1 MTTPSTPEQLA
12 PTSAKARPTLEQA
25 RSTSVRPELVEG
37 FVPPKKVVIIGAGPA
52 GLMAAEVI
60 SNAIK
65 AHSNANIEVHVYDA
79 MPSAG
84 RKFLLA
90 GIGGLN
96 LTHSEPLAQFLTRFY
111 ERNSHL
117 TQVITAQPAIEIA
130 AWTKALG
137 IDTFVG
143 TSGRVFP
150 TDMKAAPLL
159 RAWLHRLR
167 SNGVQFH
174 MRHRWTGWDESA
186 TGQSLGALKFEKT
199 TAGSP
204 EIADPN
210 AIGAPEN
217 STTSDGIAQPTV
229 SARSVQHITVQADA
243 TILALGGASWQR
255 LGSDG
260 AWVPWLRAKGI
271 DIADLQPANC
281 GFDIQNHTMSG
292 KVSSKTTTSAEITGS
307 AVETTGW
314 SAHFSSKY
322 AGHPF
327 KTVAI
332 KIEGTATQ
340 PEFHRQGEF
349 VATQTGVEGSL
360 IYATSKLLRE
370 RIAAHGSATFYLDL
384 LPQWD
389 AAKVLREV
397 SHPRGSRSL
406 SSHLSSRLNLEGIK
420 LNILYELLSKD
431 AMNNPQQ
438 LATAIKSLPIT
449 VTAPRPIDEAISTAG
464 GVRFEAM
471 TAQYMLNKLPG
482 VFCAGEMLDWEAP
495 TGGYLLTAAMA
506 TGRAA
511 GEGALTM
518 YKSN

>member
-1 MTTPSTPEQLA
+1 MNTK
-12 PTSAKARPTLEQA
+12 PTVA
-25 RSTSVRPELVEG
+25 
-37 FVPPKKVVIIGAGPA
+37 IIGAGPA
-52 GLMAAEVI
+52 GLMAAEVL
-60 SNAIK
+60 SNARD
-65 AHSNANIEVHVYDA
+65 AQGNPSVEVHVYDA

-96 LTHSEPLAQFLTRFY
+96 LTHSEPLASFITRYY
-111 ERNSHL
+111 ERKQQFSD
-117 TQVITAQPAIEIA
+117 VIVQHPATEIG
-130 AWTKALG
+130 AWAKQLG

-174 MRHRWTGWDESA
+174 MRHRWTGWDESE
-186 TGQSLGALKFEKT
+186 TGPSQGALKFEKT
-199 TAGSP
+199 TAGSV
-204 EIADPN
+204 EAATQSAN
-210 AIGAPEN
+210 AATANP
-217 STTSDGIAQPTV
+217 ST
-229 SARSVQHITVQADA
+229 SAKAVQHITVKAQA
-243 TILALGGASWQR
+243 TVLALGGASWQR

-281 GFDIQNHTMSG
+281 GFDVQHRATHQ
-292 KVSSKTTTSAEITGS
+292 VSSQSENSTAFASSVNA
-307 AVETTGW
+307 ATGW
-314 SAHFSSKY
+314 SAHFARKY
-322 AGHPF
+322 AGQPF

-332 KIEGTATQ
+332 RVDGLSAGSD

-349 VATQTGVEGSL
+349 VATQTGIEGSL
-360 IYATSKLLRE
+360 IYAASKLLRE
-370 RIAAHGSATFYLDL
+370 RIAAQGSATFYLDL

-389 AAKVLREV
+389 ASKVLREV

-420 LNILYELLSKD
+420 LNILYELLSKETI
-431 AMNNPQQ
+431 NNPQQ
-438 LATAIKSLPIT
+438 LAIAIKSLPIT
-449 VTAPRPIDEAISTAG
+449 VTATRPIDEAISTAG
-464 GVRFEAM
+464 GIRFEAM
-471 TAQYMLNKLPG
+471 TAQYMLSKLPG

-511 GEGALTM
+511 GEGVLAYASLR
-518 YKSN
+518 